1 MVSPLS
7 IVSLVHQ
14 VVTASCFGHA
24 VPLHKEVWLLSFSK
38 VESYKGPSQYVFDFH
53 DATIGSFVFLCDKE
67 GDL

>member
-14 VVTASCFGHA
+14 VVTASGA

-38 VESYKGPSQYVFDFH
+38 LESYKGPSQYVFGFH
-53 DATIGSFVFLCDKE
+53 NATIGSFVFLCDKE